1 MDSLGPISF
10 QMHAQRAAEAYGA
23 RRAAP
28 RPVSSVSPVS
38 SASPAPRV
46 GGDGFAPARGAA
58 PARGSVAAD
67 GRIEAPVARPATRE
81 ERAALVA
88 RKPSGERTVG
98 GVPASA
104 EEVAKLVSG
113 AVDSPV
119 SRGQGFDSAAPMQP
133 VATRQTTAG
142 NFALYTRAA
151 DRLEVATSVALGRTF
166 DARG

>member
-10 QMHAQRAAEAYGA
+10 QLHAQRAAEAYGA
-23 RRAAP
+23 RRVPA
-28 RPVSSVSPVS
+28 RPVSVVSPVNP
-38 SASPAPRV
+38 ASPAPRV
-46 GGDGFAPARGAA
+46 GADGFAPARGAA
-58 PARGSVAAD
+58 VARGSVSAD
-67 GRIEAPVARPATRE
+67 GRIEAPVARPATRD
-81 ERAALVA
+81 ERAAIVA
-88 RKPSGERTVG
+88 RKPAAERSVG

-119 SRGQGFDSAAPMQP
+119 SRGRGFDSGPSAQPAAQR
-133 VATRQTTAG
+133 ATPSG

-151 DRLEVATSVALGRTF
+151 DRLEVATSVALGRTL

>member
-10 QMHAQRAAEAYGA
+10 QLHAQRAAEAYGA
-23 RRAAP
+23 RRAAA
-28 RPVSSVSPVS
+28 RPASSVSPVTPAS
-38 SASPAPRV
+38 SAPRV
-46 GGDGFAPARGAA
+46 GGDGFAPTRGAA
-58 PARGSVAAD
+58 AARGSVSAD
-67 GRIEAPVARPATRE
+67 GRIEAPVARPATRD

-88 RKPSGERTVG
+88 RKPTSERSVG
-98 GVPASA
+98 GVPASV
-104 EEVAKLVSG
+104 EEVAKLVAG

-119 SRGQGFDSAAPMQP
+119 SRGQGFDSASPTQSGTQR
-133 VATRQTTAG
+133 ATPAG

>member
-23 RRAAP
+23 RRAAQ
-28 RPVSSVSPVS
+28 RPASAVSPVAP
-38 SASPAPRV
+38 ASPAPRV

-58 PARGSVAAD
+58 AARGVVSAD
-67 GRIEAPVARPATRE
+67 GRIEAPVGRPATRE

-88 RKPSGERTVG
+88 RSPASERSVG
-98 GVPASA
+98 GVPASV
-104 EEVAKLVSG
+104 EEVAKLVAG

-119 SRGQGFDSAAPMQP
+119 SRGQGFDSAPSAQP
-133 VATRQTTAG
+133 AAQRATPSG